1 MYSIIQNYEI
11 TKEKYDELI
20 NLKNTN
26 TIKFYKGIEEVVD
39 TSPYPSNAY
48 GCEIPMKVFED
59 KGKYYISWSRW
70 SSCD

>member
-1 MYSIIQNYEI
+1 MYSVVQNHAI

-20 NLKNTN
+20 KLRETS
-26 TIKFYKGIEEVVD
+26 TIEFYTKIKEIVD
-39 TSPYPSNAY
+39 TSRYPSNVY

-59 KGKYYISWSRW
+59 KNKYYISWSRY